1 MHMLSNWFDLAKVS
15 PLDYSLWIWRVYE
28 SDGARLRIMGATQQ
42 GNQPSQLHQH
52 LGCCTF
58 GTCSG
63 WKHDHFPESWLM
75 YLYLCNPWNYN
86 SLKATVLRMT
96 LLCMVI
102 IAKHCYFVVEHPEG
116 SLLRRHL
123 RWETFCNSTCYV
135 SWLYTRMTSQ
145 EIICLAGWPKLQYY
159 VGNHLP
165 ATEVYTVRFW
175 MMLLGAKT
183 SKPTVCWSNGSWIS
197 GLDMGPLKKQ
207 VRQQQ
212 TSLKPVRSGPR
223 DIQIDIVNFK

>member
-123 RWETFCNSTCYV
+123 RWEAFCNSTCYV
-135 SWLYTRMTSQ
+135 SWLYKNDFSRNNMFGWMTKVTILCWKPPSSHWGLH
-145 EIICLAGWPKLQYY
+145 CAVLDDVAG
-159 VGNHLP
+159 
-165 ATEVYTVRFW
+165 
-175 MMLLGAKT
+175 
-183 SKPTVCWSNGSWIS
+183 SK
-197 GLDMGPLKKQ
+197 D
-207 VRQQQ
+207 QQ
-212 TSLKPVRSGPR
+212 THCLLVKRLLDFRARHGPS
-223 DIQIDIVNFK
+223 